1 MISRGETFVAVLAL
15 LAVLSCDPGGGGI
28 DPATAPTAPPA
39 PQSAPPPAPEPPSA
53 PVVRVTAGQDF
64 VEWNWD
70 PVEGATSYEGHAHPH
85 PLPPGQRPPL
95 QDILEPT
102 FRVDGLAPGETWDFS
117 VRAVRETAGGRA
129 VSPWAKNPSGRSLLA
144 TPVAVDLR
152 PDGFFDQFAFNASDA
167 RDGTGRRWE
176 RLYLQTKRPRL
187 GTVSPRFSPE
197 FRAHIEATF
206 DDLVEAFTGG
216 LLPEGGPLIDVLT
229 FHPSEGVPESCV
241 GWCGCASSPGVY
253 IDEGGTIDLTSR
265 IPDSPQ
271 NGQPCGCGKADIA
284 GCGRTWAHEL
294 AHIMGFGHVYQG
306 SFDST
311 LGRGSTEPTPLD
323 RIHGELAYCLGNGT
337 PRTEALDPTT
347 QAHCYLGM
355 SN

>member
-1 MISRGETFVAVLAL
+1 MRLRLAAGVAVLVWA
-15 LAVLSCDPGGGGI
+15 CDSPN
-28 DPATAPTAPPA
+28 PATTPTAPPA
-39 PQSAPPPAPEPPSA
+39 PEPAPPPAPEPPSA

-95 QDILEPT
+95 QDIPEPT

-144 TPVAVDLR
+144 TPVAVDLS
-152 PDGFFDQFAFNASDA
+152 PDGFMDMWAFNASDW
-167 RDGTGRRWE
+167 RDGSGTRRD
-176 RLYLQTKRPRL
+176 RLHLHTKRPRL

-197 FRAHIEATF
+197 FRAHIQATF
-206 DDLVEAFTGG
+206 DDFVEAFTGG

-241 GWCGCASSPGVY
+241 GWCGCAASPK
-253 IDEGGTIDLTSR
+253 I
-265 IPDSPQ
+265 
-271 NGQPCGCGKADIA
+271 
-284 GCGRTWAHEL
+284 GRAH
-294 AHIMGFGHVYQG
+294 V
-306 SFDST
+306 
-311 LGRGSTEPTPLD
+311 
-323 RIHGELAYCLGNGT
+323 
-337 PRTEALDPTT
+337 
-347 QAHCYLGM
+347 
-355 SN
+355 